1 MTEILSDKAAAH
13 AIPSGEGAV
22 VLEVSAQDPRTVLV
36 RGGGTE
42 YMMVETYEHHTEV
55 VTVYRAGASLARL
68 ELHDIRASKI
78 SVGGAPLVPLKDW
91 LHRTPVNAHN
101 FPVEGVEGR
110 FEWRAAWHGL
120 RHQLELFA
128 PHHTDPIAFAY
139 KGHHAPHTHHDAEE
153 AHAHGVLSG
162 VEATLV
168 LTPKAV
174 EHQDLV
180 VLTYLLIDR
189 RTRPDPLQG

>member
-1 MTEILSDKAAAH
+1 MTELLADHAAAH
-13 AIPSGEGAV
+13 PLPTGEGIV
-22 VLEVSAQDPRTVLV
+22 SLSVSAGDPRTVLV

-55 VTVYRAGASLARL
+55 VTVYRAGAPLARV

-78 SVGGAPLVPLKDW
+78 SIGGGPQVALKEW

-101 FPVEGVEGR
+101 FPVDGVDGR

-128 PHHTDPIAFAY
+128 PHHAEPIAFAY
-139 KGHHAPHTHHDAEE
+139 KGAHAPTDAAET
-153 AHAHGVLSG
+153 HAHGVLSG
-162 VEATLV
+162 VDATLL
-168 LTPKAV
+168 LTPAAV
-174 EHQDLV
+174 AHQDLV
-180 VLTYLLIDR
+180 VLTYLLVDR
-189 RTRPDPLQG
+189 KTRPDPLQG